1 MTLAF
6 LLSMPHAASW
16 NGKWN
21 GEGKCYAIV
30 RKFKD
35 ETGQRLCNAE
45 PYFYR
50 WPDGW
55 CAKVHVYQASPAEAR
70 RLRRVK
76 EGFCGYDWMVDSIV
90 LRGKILADHEV
101 KEQETQQPA

>member
-16 NGKWN
+16 NGKWS
-21 GEGKCYAIV
+21 GEGKCYAIL
-30 RKFKD
+30 RKFSD
-35 ETGQRLCNAE
+35 NTAERILRNA

-50 WPDGW
+50 WTDGW
-55 CAKVHVYQASPAEAR
+55 CAQIEVRKPDASESR
-70 RLRRVK
+70 KLRK
-76 EGFCGYDWMVDSIV
+76 ASEGFCGYDWMVDSI
-90 LRGKILADHEV
+90 LYRGKILADHEV